1 MTDLLNYFPYSMTL
15 LVESVTDSE
24 FDPELWYRDP
34 DMDMDARI
42 LRDQDLML
50 DMIGCIDSQNS
61 AYA

>member
-1 MTDLLNYFPYSMTL
+1 MPDLLSYFPYSMTL
-15 LVESVTDSE
+15 IVESVTDWE

-34 DMDMDARI
+34 DMDMNARI

-50 DMIGCIDSQNS
+50 DMIGCIDSPNS

>member
-1 MTDLLNYFPYSMTL
+1 MPDLLSYFPYSMIL
-15 LVESVTDSE
+15 IVESVTDSE

-50 DMIGCIDSQNS
+50 DMIGCIDSPNS